1 MSIPFMVFCNVV
13 IHQAVGTS
21 AALGFPIAVAGTV
34 GYLVAGWN
42 TPGLPAGSLGYVFLP
57 GLIGVAIMTMLIAPL
72 GARTAHRLPVKKL
85 KRAFGGFLAL
95 MGTKMLHDLLG

>member
-1 MSIPFMVFCNVV
+1 VFCNVV

-21 AALGFPIAVAGTV
+21 AALGFPIAVAGSV

-42 TPGLPAGSLGYVFLP
+42 TAGLPAWSLGYVYLP
-57 GLIGVAIMTMLIAPL
+57 GLVGVAAMTMLIAPL
-72 GARTAHRLPVKKL
+72 GAKTAHRLPVKQL

-95 MGTKMLHDLLG
+95 LGTKMLHGLLS

>member
-1 MSIPFMVFCNVV
+1 MI
-13 IHQAVGTS
+13 
-21 AALGFPIAVAGTV
+21 
-34 GYLVAGWN
+34 VAGWN